1 MTVFSFKKAFPSQKV
16 QCSQHCSFLSKYSFS
31 RRKYFKKDLV
41 KIHPRTTKY
50 PSKQKLWELPQD
62 NISTASWI
70 YEACFPWQWGST
82 VTLSWAG
89 MMPLA
94 NQHQQLYYKNW
105 FVRCSYRCRSSR
117 AFKEAKRNST
127 APNWLLKEEAL
138 CLRLAKKSSISN
150 SSEKGNAVMPHDAL
164 ASCGARCSQCFTI
177 SFFKQQCSGG
187 INFT

>member
-1 MTVFSFKKAFPSQKV
+1 MSGSEGTECVKRPDFEVLVAASGGTKIRVWSGVHRQVTLFPLSFSLDQNWGEGGSGMTVFSFKKAFPSQKV

-94 NQHQQLYYKNW
+94 N
-105 FVRCSYRCRSSR
+105 
-117 AFKEAKRNST
+117 
-127 APNWLLKEEAL
+127 
-138 CLRLAKKSSISN
+138 
-150 SSEKGNAVMPHDAL
+150 
-164 ASCGARCSQCFTI
+164 
-177 SFFKQQCSGG
+177 
-187 INFT
+187 